1 MKPKS
6 FTFKDEWVDKSD
18 LESIYNFQTQ
28 PNYGL
33 IVEDIKEIDPN
44 LLYHKEDKETNKFE
58 PYMWKTEAL
67 ISHLIGSIKQ
77 LNTNNENLNNTI
89 KQLNDRIKVLEN
101 K

>member
-6 FTFKDEWVDKSD
+6 FIFKDNWFDKSD
-18 LESIYNFQTQ
+18 PESIYSLQTQ
-28 PNYGL
+28 SNYGL

-67 ISHLIGSIKQ
+67 IAHLIGSIKQ
-77 LNTNNENLNNTI
+77 LNINNENLNNTI
-89 KQLNDRIKVLEN
+89 K
-101 K
+101 